1 MTNSLHAVSRS
12 DCSLYHHESDATAA
26 PSARRGYLSIPVLE
40 TSKLQSVHK
49 RRSHTDLALSKTARQ

>member
-12 DCSLYHHESDATAA
+12 DCSLYHHESDATA

-49 RRSHTDLALSKTARQ
+49 RRSHTDLALSKTAQQ